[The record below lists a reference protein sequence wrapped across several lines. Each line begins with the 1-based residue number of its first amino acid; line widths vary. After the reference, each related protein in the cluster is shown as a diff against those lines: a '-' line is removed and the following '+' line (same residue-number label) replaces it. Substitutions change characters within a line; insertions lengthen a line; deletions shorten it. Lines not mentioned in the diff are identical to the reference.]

1 MWRRGRERQRRGMEE
16 RVEEGLING
25 SYENCRR
32 TTYKIGKSGAYVD
45 DKHADLLT
53 DFTVDSCKP
62 SLING

>member
-1 MWRRGRERQRRGMEE
+1 MEE

-25 SYENCRR
+25 SYDNCRR